1 MIRTA
6 LILAAAAG
14 TAATANAGIQIT
26 EFMYTGEGDEFFELT
41 NTGTTPVDMAGWVYD
56 DSSRVFSPS
65 NDTGADIPDPLDPE
79 EELDAGLNLGS
90 FGIIQPGE
98 SVVVHEGVDFVFRA
112 DWNLDP
118 SVKTIELY
126 ENNLGR
132 NDEINI
138 FDASGNLVDRLT
150 YNDQDFP
157 GEVRARGFSA
167 NPKTLAALGANDYGQ
182 WQLASEGDVY
192 GSYASLAVD
201 PDDNASDIASP
212 GFFQIPTPASAA
224 LLGLAGLGAAR
235 RRR

>member
-26 EFMYTGEGDEFFELT
+26 EFMYSGEGDEFFELT
-41 NTGTTPVDMAGWVYD
+41 NTGTMPVDMAGWVYD
-56 DSSRVFSPS
+56 DSSRVFNPS
-65 NDTGADIPDPLDPE
+65 NATGADVPDPLNPGE
-79 EELDAGLNLGS
+79 EIDAGLDLGS
-90 FGIIQPGE
+90 FGVIQPGE
-98 SVVVHEGVDFVFRA
+98 SVVVHEGVDFIFRA
-112 DWNLDP
+112 DWSLDP
-118 SVKTIELY
+118 SVKTIALY

-132 NDEINI
+132 GDEINVY
-138 FDASGNLVDRLT
+138 DASGTLVDRLT

-157 GEVRARGFSA
+157 GEVRAREFSA

-182 WQLASEGDVY
+182 WHLASEGDVY
-192 GSYASLAVD
+192 GSYKSV
-201 PDDNASDIASP
+201 PGDIASP

-224 LLGLAGLGAAR
+224 LLGLAGLAGLGAAR